1 MGTSSDDHGNNRRQT
16 RLLPESYRSQLH
28 QPPANGTE
36 GGGKGGRGGERGA
49 RRRRRRRRGNEH
61 HARRRDEDLNSG
73 PTLVRLLRVR
83 SPPRSLAASSVRPSV
98 RGVIIMDVSWGNAP
112 FVDSFT
118 VIIFLLACFTV
129 NFGEHTREEEETGGW
144 ERGRG
149 RERERDAD
157 VVDHKTGGGLGGPEN
172 EQKYDVEQR
181 FPPSATLRAFAITS
195 RLKMKTYSRE
205 FKLVLRRGRS
215 DPDATSACFI
225 CTFQSPIESTTSL
238 KSPSWLHQFM
248 TAAADPHSPSR
259 QSAERTILE
268 PMRTNERT
276 MSSAKVDS

>member
-1 MGTSSDDHGNNRRQT
+1 M
-16 RLLPESYRSQLH
+16 
-28 QPPANGTE
+28 
-36 GGGKGGRGGERGA
+36 GERAGK
-49 RRRRRRRRGNEH
+49 RE
-61 HARRRDEDLNSG
+61 
-73 PTLVRLLRVR
+73 
-83 SPPRSLAASSVRPSV
+83 
-98 RGVIIMDVSWGNAP
+98 
-112 FVDSFT
+112 
-118 VIIFLLACFTV
+118 
-129 NFGEHTREEEETGGW
+129 GE
-144 ERGRG
+144 

-248 TAAADPHSPSR
+248 TAASAADPHSPTR
-259 QSAERTILE
+259 QSAEWTILE

>member
-129 NFGEHTREEEETGGW
+129 NFGEHTHEKKRRRESGHGKREGE
-144 ERGRG
+144 
-149 RERERDAD
+149 REREREMPA
-157 VVDHKTGGGLGGPEN
+157 
-172 EQKYDVEQR
+172 
-181 FPPSATLRAFAITS
+181 SS
-195 RLKMKTYSRE
+195 
-205 FKLVLRRGRS
+205 
-215 DPDATSACFI
+215 
-225 CTFQSPIESTTSL
+225 STTKL
-238 KSPSWLHQFM
+238 EE
-248 TAAADPHSPSR
+248 AD
-259 QSAERTILE
+259 
-268 PMRTNERT
+268 
-276 MSSAKVDS
+276 